1 MSSKSNVL
9 LIPWDPES
17 VVHRQALLKQRI
29 KCSWH
34 MEKVEHQWRELQKT
48 GGKCIYWIVIPPDDS
63 PTTQQLRTL
72 LGPKAD
78 ETIQDTATSINAVP
92 REPSQ
97 AVFTPIGHISLD
109 SENPDAK
116 DVELDIPSSGAF
128 WIKTFY
134 VTQCL
139 QSQGIGRAA
148 MDQVEEMAIR
158 EPLNAKTLLLDTVE
172 KDDQMREDFAIISYG
187 AIPKVPNEV
196 WYGQR
201 GYRLIKTVLNFYNIK
216 DKNDK
221 IWDTKTVFMRK
232 DIL

>member
-1 MSSKSNVL
+1 MSSKSDVL

-17 VVHRQALLKQRI
+17 VVHRQTLLKQRI
-29 KCSWH
+29 ECSWH
-34 MEKVEHQWRELQKT
+34 QEKVEHQWRELQKN
-48 GGKCIYWIVIPPDDS
+48 GGKCIYWI
-63 PTTQQLRTL
+63 
-72 LGPKAD
+72 AD
-78 ETIQDTATSINAVP
+78 ETIQDTAASINAVP

-109 SENPDAK
+109 SANPDAK

-134 VTQCL
+134 VAQCL

-196 WYGQR
+196 WYSRR
-201 GYRLIKTVLNFYNIK
+201 GYRLIKTVLNFYNIT
-216 DKNDK
+216 DKNGK
-221 IWDTKTVFMRK
+221 YWDTKTVFMRK